1 MVTGAN
7 SLLGVNVITVLLAKG
22 YNVRGMVRRPDTI
35 PLRDENIEEFVGV
48 LTNPSDVRE
57 AVSGC
62 DIVIHIAAN
71 TAQNSIRY
79 KDYAVV
85 NVAATKYVLKAAHEW
100 RVRKTIIVSSANAF
114 GYGTIDLPGTEA
126 TPIAY
131 PFTKSCYAKSKK
143 EAQDLAL
150 QYPGKDMGEI
160 VVVNPTFMIG
170 KYDGKPSS
178 GKIITMNYKRKFIFI
193 PPGGKNFIHVE
204 DVACAI
210 CNAIVL
216 GKDRQ
221 CYLLANENL
230 TYRDFYAKLNEVTG
244 VKRHIITLPEWLLR
258 IAGMAGSCFI
268 RMGIHNAI
276 HYNNMRI
283 LCVKNYYGRQ
293 KALQEL
299 NMPVTPVSVAV
310 RDAVDWFLEKGMLQA

>member
-7 SLLGVNVITVLLAKG
+7 SLLGANVITALLAEG
-22 YNVRGMVRRPDTI
+22 YAVRGMVRRPETI
-35 PLRDENIEEFVGV
+35 PLRNENIEEFVGI

-71 TAQNSIRY
+71 TVQNSIRD
-79 KDYAVV
+79 KDYATV
-85 NVAATKYVLKAAHEW
+85 NVAATKYVLEAAREW
-100 RVRKTIIVSSANAF
+100 HIRKTIIVSSANAF
-114 GYGTIDLPGTEA
+114 GYGTIDSPGTEA

-143 EAQDLAL
+143 EAQDFAL
-150 QYPGKDMGEI
+150 QYSGKGIGEI

-170 KYDGKPSS
+170 KYDSKPSS

-193 PPGGKNFIHVE
+193 PPGGKNFIHVK
-204 DVACAI
+204 DVATAI
-210 CNAIVL
+210 CNAIVF

-230 TYRDFYAKLNEVTG
+230 TYRAFYTKLNEVTG
-244 VKRHIITLPEWLLR
+244 VKRYIITLPKWFLR
-258 IAGMAGSCFI
+258 MAGMAGSCFI
-268 RMGIHNAI
+268 RMGIPNVI

-283 LCVKNYYGRQ
+283 LCVKNYYGSQ
-293 KALQEL
+293 KAVQEL
-299 NMPVTPVSVAV
+299 KMPLTPLSVAIS
-310 RDAVDWFLEKGMLQA
+310 DAVEWFSEKNIL

>member
-7 SLLGVNVITVLLAKG
+7 SLLGANVITALLAKG
-22 YNVRGMVRRPDTI
+22 YSVRGMVRRPGTI
-35 PLRDENIEEFVGV
+35 PLRYENIEEFVGV
-48 LTNPSDVRE
+48 LTNPSDVRM
-57 AVSGC
+57 AVKGC
-62 DIVIHIAAN
+62 GIVIHIAAN

-79 KDYAVV
+79 KDYAAV
-85 NVAATKYVLKAAHEW
+85 NVVATKYVLEAAHEW

-114 GYGTIDLPGTEA
+114 GYGTLDLPGTEA
-126 TPIAY
+126 APIAY

-150 QYPGKDMGEI
+150 QYSGKGMGEI

-170 KYDGKPSS
+170 KYDSKPSS

-193 PPGGKNFIHVE
+193 PPGGKNFIHVK
-204 DVACAI
+204 DVAMAI
-210 CNAIVL
+210 CNAIVF

-230 TYRDFYAKLNEVTG
+230 TYRDFYTKLNEVTG
-244 VKRHIITLPEWLLR
+244 VKRHIITLPKWLLR
-258 IAGMAGSCFI
+258 MAGMAGSCFI
-268 RMGIHNAI
+268 RMGVRNAI

-283 LCVKNYYGRQ
+283 LCVKNYYGSQ
-293 KALQEL
+293 KAVQEL
-299 NMPVTPVSVAV
+299 KMPLTPLSVAIK
-310 RDAVDWFLEKGMLQA
+310 DAVDWFLEKDMFSV

>member
-7 SLLGVNVITVLLAKG
+7 SLLGANVITALLAKG
-22 YNVRGMVRRPDTI
+22 YSVRGMVRRLNTI
-35 PLRDENIEEFVGV
+35 PLCDENIEEFVGI
-48 LTNPSDVRE
+48 LTHPSDVRD

-62 DIVIHIAAN
+62 DIIIHIAAN

-79 KDYAVV
+79 KEYAAV
-85 NVAATKYVLKAAHEW
+85 NVAATKYILEAAHEW
-100 RVRKTIIVSSANAF
+100 RVRKIIIVSSANAF
-114 GYGTIDLPGTEA
+114 GYGSTDFPGTEA
-126 TPIAY
+126 KPIAY

-150 QYPGKDMGEI
+150 QYSGKDMGEI

-170 KYDGKPSS
+170 KYDSKPSS

-193 PPGGKNFIHVE
+193 PPGGKNFIHVK
-204 DVACAI
+204 DVAIAI
-210 CNAIVL
+210 CNAIVF

-244 VKRHIITLPEWLLR
+244 IKRHIITLPKWLLQT
-258 IAGMAGSCFI
+258 AGMVGSCFI
-268 RMGIHNAI
+268 RMGVRNAI

-283 LCVKNYYGRQ
+283 LCAKNYYVNQ

-299 NMPVTPVSVAV
+299 HMPVTPVSVAIN
-310 RDAVDWFLEKGMLQA
+310 DAVAWFSGKSML